1 MSGPADLDPRTK
13 RLLRPLLHFGWPFYA
28 TLALLGYVFVL
39 ANVAWATQLRKGL
52 QVTGLSD
59 RVSWGLYIS
68 VFIYFIGISYGGTC
82 VSAILRL
89 TNTEW
94 RRPITR
100 VAEASTV
107 AALLVAAI
115 MPLFDLGHPERFLFI
130 ARYGRLE
137 SPLVWDFISI
147 GTYLM
152 ASLLFFYLALI
163 PDLALLDK
171 VLPARVRVRRWL
183 YHLLKAR
190 WTGTPTQTKRIE
202 RALIVVSV
210 IIIPIAVSAHTV
222 LSWMFGMTTRTG
234 WHSTIFGPYFVAGA
248 LFSGI
253 GVVIIAMAV
262 LRKLQHLE
270 DIITDQHFRHMAT
283 ILLVFGLLYLY
294 MTLSEYLTMAFQPT
308 NDERILF
315 HMLTSMPVA
324 PYFWFSTIGL
334 VFVVA
339 ILAIPATR
347 TVAGITTAAVLINV
361 ALWVKRFIIV
371 VPSLE
376 VPLMEGDAAGV
387 YHPTWVEWSITA
399 GSFAAFILVFVVLA
413 KLVPM
418 VSVSELNEGDAHHGR
433 EAAATRARSVS
444 AVDASAVGLVA
455 PEGKR

>member
-1 MSGPADLDPRTK
+1 MSAEELDPKTE
-13 RLLRPLLHFGWPFYA
+13 RLLKPLLSTGWRFY
-28 TLALLGYVFVL
+28 TILAALGAVFVI
-39 ANVAWATQLRKGL
+39 ANIAWFTQLRDGL
-52 QVTGLSD
+52 AVTGLSD

-115 MPLFDLGHPERFLFI
+115 MPLFDLGHPEKFLYI

-152 ASLLFFYLALI
+152 SSLLFFYIALI
-163 PDLALLDK
+163 PDFALLDR
-171 VLPARVRVRRWL
+171 VLPKRVRVRRAL
-183 YHLLKAR
+183 YRVLKMR
-190 WTGTPTQTKRIE
+190 WTGNPVQVKRIE
-202 RALIVVSV
+202 RALLVISI

-253 GVVIIAMAV
+253 AVVVIAMAAV
-262 LRKLQHLE
+262 RKAQHLE
-270 DIITDQHFRHMAT
+270 DVITDDHFRKMAN

-308 NDERILF
+308 PEEQILF
-315 HMLTSMPVA
+315 GLLTSMPVA
-324 PYFWFSTIGL
+324 PFFWFSTVGL
-334 VFVVA
+334 VGVVA
-339 ILAIPATR
+339 MLAIPQTR
-347 TVAGITTAAVLINV
+347 TVVGITTAAILVNI
-361 ALWVKRFIIV
+361 ALWIKRLIIV
-371 VPSLE
+371 VQSLE
-376 VPLMEGDAAGV
+376 VPLVGGDPIGV
-387 YHPTWVEWSITA
+387 YSPTWVEWAITA
-399 GSFAAFILVFVVLA
+399 GSFAAFILVFVVLS
-413 KLVPM
+413 KIVPM
-418 VSVSELNEGDAHHGR
+418 VSVSETREGEEEHGGR
-433 EAAATRARSVS
+433 PPAPSEGKHAPPTKASV
-444 AVDASAVGLVA
+444 VGLVA
-455 PEGKR
+455 TEAER